1 MKKILPLILI
11 LTILTSLNLGCG
23 KSKKEEKYDM
33 NDRVALNK
41 NEQEYEFVDK
51 PTYSNYMSLTL
62 ENGNITEVGDPFI
75 MRWNGKY
82 YLYPS
87 ARYLGV
93 LCFVS
98 DDLINWSK
106 PVVVAELDKYT
117 EDGYAPEV
125 VYYNGSFYMCESQG
139 GKGHYIFK
147 ADNPLGPFTRISEN
161 LTRGIDGSFYLDS
174 DGELYFMHTSTAR
187 GLSYVKVKDI
197 EGGLTEEG
205 EVFDTISKTINSA
218 TSSMDGWT
226 EGPGVFRRGDY
237 YYLTY
242 TGNHVSSIGYKV
254 AYSYLKAD
262 KIDYTKFKSLED
274 QNITLINTSDG
285 KGISPG
291 HSSDFIG
298 PNLDGIW
305 TGYHTHGPTRMFN
318 LAQYFTNGAILQAN
332 GYPNYVVDAPDMP
345 DFYTENADGL
355 TTAGRYTLTNTSTQS
370 LYTAEFNFKIRAD
383 GNGGV
388 IVGYTDANNYTSIK
402 VENNYIY
409 VIKVVNGK
417 PTRLGQAEIP
427 AKNSSIHTL
436 NTLRVENGFN
446 KCYVTFNN
454 MRLITLSV
462 SLDEGKIGY
471 DENVSGENIFY
482 TAYTNDSFGTSDFE
496 SVKNLPSSFPAY
508 TYLKGEN
515 RGFYI
520 KNAKVKTD
528 GVRQGEKESTKES
541 ELYTSVVLDSK
552 DDYVKYAVNAKRTG
566 TYRLL
571 AYVNKN
577 CVGAIAEAVVDS
589 EDIYKLQV
597 PSLAVEKPEDDYIL
611 ADLGTFYMTEGKH
624 TLKIRLFS
632 GKLDVVSFKI
642 NDLADSYNNGYLQ
655 DSLSEEKGI
664 FKLGLG
670 SNLYTFAEDGSGLIT
685 NEKTPYAN
693 KVFMTAGNDG
703 VADYEVSVD
712 MTVSDGESGIVV
724 RAKNYSYHNAQST
737 YSFQGYYVSVNV
749 AGAIKVF
756 KYNYGRQQ
764 YYIGFLKDDT
774 GNEISSLEGKTI
786 RLKIV
791 AKGNTV
797 TVYVDGQRLCTINDD
812 YAFYNGGWGFYSE
825 QSATKFA
832 NLIYKEI

>member
-1 MKKILPLILI
+1 MKKVLSIILI
-11 LTILTSLNLGCG
+11 SIIFTSLNFGCG
-23 KSKKEEKYDM
+23 KTKKEEKYDM
-33 NDRVALNK
+33 NNRVALNK
-41 NEQEYEFVDK
+41 NEQEYTFEEK
-51 PTYSNYMSLTL
+51 PTYSNYMNLTL

-87 ARYLGV
+87 ARNLGV

-98 DDLINWSK
+98 DDLVNWSK
-106 PVVVAELDKYT
+106 PVVVAPLDEYT
-117 EDGYAPEV
+117 SNGYAPEV

-147 ADNPLGPFTRISEN
+147 ADNPLGPFTRISGN
-161 LTRGIDGSFYLDS
+161 LLRGIDGSFYVDG
-174 DGELYFMHTSTAR
+174 DGELYFMHTSTAS
-187 GLSYVKVKDI
+187 GLSYAKVNDI
-197 EGGLTEEG
+197 EGGLKEES
-205 EVFDTISKTINSA
+205 EVFETISRTINSA
-218 TSSMDGWT
+218 TSSMNGWT

-262 KIDYTKFKSLED
+262 KIDYTKFESLED
-274 QNITLINTSDG
+274 QNITLINTSEG

-332 GYPNYVVDAPDMP
+332 GYPNYTVDVPDMP
-345 DFYTENADGL
+345 DFSAENAEGL
-355 TTAGRYTLTNTSTQS
+355 YEDGRYTLAQTPTQS

-388 IVGYTDANNYTSIK
+388 IVGYTNENNYTAIK
-402 VENNYIY
+402 VENNLLY

-417 PTRLGQAEIP
+417 STELAHAEIP
-427 AKNSSIHTL
+427 AKNCSIHTL

-446 KCYVTFNN
+446 KCYVTFNG
-454 MRLITLSV
+454 MRLITLNK
-462 SLDEGKIGY
+462 SLDGGKLGY
-471 DENVSGENIFY
+471 DENVSSENIFY

-520 KNAKVKTD
+520 KNAKVKAD
-528 GVRQGEKESTKES
+528 GVRQGEKESTKEN

-552 DDYVKYAVNAKRTG
+552 EDYVKYAVNAKRTG
-566 TYRLL
+566 KYRLL

-589 EDIYKLQV
+589 ADIYKLQV
-597 PSLAVEKPEDDYIL
+597 PSVALENPEDDYVL
-611 ADLGTFYMTEGKH
+611 VDMGTFEMTEGKH

-655 DSLSEEKGI
+655 DDLTEEKGI

-670 SNLYTFAEDGSGLIT
+670 SNLYTFDGGLVT
-685 NEKTPYAN
+685 KDKTPYGN
-693 KVFMTAGNDG
+693 KIFMTAGNDG

-712 MTVSDGESGIVV
+712 MTLSSGESGILV
-724 RAKNYSYHNAQST
+724 RAKNYSYHNAQTS
-737 YSFQGYYVSVNV
+737 YAFQGYYISLNV
-749 AGAIKVF
+749 TGAVKVF

-764 YYIGFLKDDT
+764 YYVGFLTDEN
-774 GNEISSLEGKTI
+774 GEYYSSAEGKTF
-786 RLKIV
+786 RLKVV
-791 AKGNTV
+791 AKGNSV
-797 TVYVDGQRLCTINDD
+797 SVYIDGQRYCTINDD

-825 QSATKFA
+825 NSVTKFA
-832 NLIYKEI
+832 NLEYKEI

>member
-1 MKKILPLILI
+1 MKKVLSIILI
-11 LTILTSLNLGCG
+11 SIIFTSLNFGCG
-23 KSKKEEKYDM
+23 KTKKEEKYDM
-33 NDRVALNK
+33 NTRVALNK
-41 NEQEYEFVDK
+41 NEQEYTFEDK
-51 PTYSNYMSLTL
+51 PTYSNYMNLTY
-62 ENGNITEVGDPFI
+62 NGNITEVGDPFI

-87 ARYLGV
+87 ARNLGV

-98 DDLINWSK
+98 DDLVNWSN
-106 PVVVAELDKYT
+106 PVVVAPLDEYT
-117 EDGYAPEV
+117 RDGYAPEV
-125 VYYNGSFYMCESQG
+125 VYYNGNFYMCESQNG
-139 GKGHYIFK
+139 NGHYIFK
-147 ADNPLGPFTRISEN
+147 ADNPLGPFKRISGN
-161 LTRGIDGSFYLDS
+161 LLRGIDGSFYVDG

-197 EGGLTEEG
+197 EGGLTEDG
-205 EVFDTISKTINSA
+205 EVFEIVSKTINSA
-218 TSSMDGWT
+218 TSSMNGWT
-226 EGPGVFRRGDY
+226 EGPGVFKRGDY

-262 KIDYTKFKSLED
+262 KIDYTKFASLED
-274 QNITLINTSDG
+274 QNITLINTSEG

-332 GYPNYVVDAPDMP
+332 GYPNYTVDAPDMP
-345 DFYTENADGL
+345 DFYAENAEGL
-355 TTAGRYTLTNTSTQS
+355 YKDGRYTLAQTPTQS

-388 IVGYTDANNYTSIK
+388 IVGYTDANNCTAIK
-402 VENNYIY
+402 VENNLLY
-409 VIKVVNGK
+409 VIKVENGK
-417 PTRLGQAEIP
+417 STELAHAEIP
-427 AKNSSIHTL
+427 AKNCSIHTL

-446 KCYVTFNN
+446 KCYVTFNG
-454 MRLITLSV
+454 MRLITLNK
-462 SLDEGKIGY
+462 SLDGGKLGY
-471 DENVSGENIFY
+471 DENVSSENIFY

-515 RGFYI
+515 RGFFI
-520 KNAKVKTD
+520 KNAKVKAD
-528 GVRQGEKESTKES
+528 GVRQGEKESTKEN

-552 DDYVKYAVNAKRTG
+552 EDYVKYAVNAKRTG
-566 TYRLL
+566 KYRLL

-589 EDIYKLQV
+589 ADIYKLQV
-597 PSLAVEKPEDDYIL
+597 PSVALEKPEDDYVL
-611 ADLGTFYMTEGKH
+611 VDMGTFEMTEGKH

-655 DSLSEEKGI
+655 DDLTEEKGI

-670 SNLYTFAEDGSGLIT
+670 SNLYTFDGGLVT
-685 NEKTPYAN
+685 KDKTPYAN
-693 KVFMTAGNDG
+693 KIFMTAGNDG

-712 MTVSDGESGIVV
+712 MTLSSGESGILV
-724 RAKNYSYHNAQST
+724 RAKNYSYHNAQTS
-737 YSFQGYYVSVNV
+737 YAFQGYYISLNV
-749 AGAIKVF
+749 AGAVKVF

-764 YYIGFLKDDT
+764 YYVGFLTDEN
-774 GNEISSLEGKTI
+774 GEYYSSAEGKTF
-786 RLKIV
+786 RLKVV
-791 AKGNTV
+791 AKGNSV
-797 TVYVDGQRLCTINDD
+797 SVYIDGQRYCTINDD

-825 QSATKFA
+825 NSVTKFA
-832 NLIYKEI
+832 NLEYKEI